1 VEVGGSLIVIA
12 LILFV
17 VGFLT
22 RKKRPVP
29 EAAAKPSRMRRTPPP
44 APMVPVTHIRPPVS
58 DFHVHGDEA
67 RVFFAVTAPPEPDD
81 VLNELLVGEAV
92 EIVREKAHSLP
103 ISQVNHVVAFGNSAE
118 GATEMGRTT
127 LDTPGQLPVRSE
139 VPSILNLAGIAL
151 DPLADDFGAEPPV
164 VPETVV
170 RIKEDRLGPLIDE
183 LRLPKAVDIGLR
195 AQGIDPA
202 TMTAGQL
209 LLGML
214 ALVGYES
221 EPGPVANTHIVTR
234 DKTRFFVRQDDYRPD
249 DHPEVALEALD
260 RFAFEFQ
267 ASQADRG
274 LYVSEKYG
282 PFAVY
287 DRERRDPRVRYLTRE
302 RLQNLIDGLA
312 IG

>member
-1 VEVGGSLIVIA
+1 MEVGGSLIVIA

-17 VGFLT
+17 VGFVT
-22 RKKRPVP
+22 RKKRPAP
-29 EAAAKPSRMRRTPPP
+29 EATSKPSRSRRTPSP
-44 APMVPVTHIRPPVS
+44 ALLVPVSRIRPPVA

-67 RVFFAVTAPPEPDD
+67 RVFFSVAAPAEPDE

-92 EIVREKAHSLP
+92 EIVREKSHSLP
-103 ISQVNHVVAFGNSAE
+103 ISQVNHVVAFGTSA
-118 GATEMGRTT
+118 GGPVEMGRAT
-127 LDTPGQLPVRSE
+127 LETPGQLPVRSE
-139 VPSILNLAGIAL
+139 VASILNLAGIAH
-151 DPLADDFGAEPPV
+151 DPLADDFGQEPPIP
-164 VPETVV
+164 PEMVV
-170 RIKEDRLGPLIDE
+170 RIKEDRLGPLIEE
-183 LRLPKAVDIGLR
+183 LRLPRAVDTGLR

-214 ALVGYES
+214 ALVGYEV
-221 EPGPVANTHIVTR
+221 EPGPVAGTHLVR
-234 DKTRFFVRQDDYRPD
+234 KDDTRFFVRQDDYRSD
-249 DHPEVALEALD
+249 DHPEVSEEALD

-282 PFAVY
+282 PFGVY
-287 DRERRDPRVRYLTRE
+287 ERERRDPRIRYLTRE
-302 RLQNLIDGLA
+302 RLQNLVDGLA